1 MLRLS
6 CAVAAALAFLFS
18 GSLAQNPGSNP
29 AQTITQDPNDWPMYN
44 HDAVGTR
51 CNPAKDKLTPDSVK
65 GLKVKWV
72 FPTTG
77 DVYGTP
83 SVVGTSTRSQE
94 SADNVMVYVGD
105 TSGTFYALTSSGAL
119 VWKANVGSP
128 ITDSA
133 LVTDKMVIF
142 GDLAGYI
149 HRLNRADGTE
159 AWPLVRPDN
168 NLTAAIFGSPILV
181 SDPVGNHVV
190 VGISSNERPPEF
202 KGTFRGSVVRLDPNT
217 GGIVWHRYVI
227 SNDEQA
233 SGASIW
239 STPTYDAETD
249 LVYVTTGNNYAE
261 PPPPEPPSETG
272 DAFIALNAATGEIV
286 WKKQIVHHD
295 VNGSIEADIGDSPQ
309 VYRLPSGKK
318 VVGAGEKKI
327 GVYSVIDAQNG
338 DVVQQIRVV
347 PDCTDSLGLFADSAI
362 SDGVVFVNGVNC
374 LIPAKPP
381 FVPPTG
387 VVAALK
393 SVDDSKDGLKKLW
406 EFTSLFAP
414 VLSGVAVA
422 NGVVYAHTSGLYG
435 TLYAFDAKTGQVLAG
450 VLTSGGIS
458 GPSISHG
465 QIYVGT
471 GTKFASGFGLLP
483 PGIVAIGL

>member
-1 MLRLS
+1 MLRLL
-6 CAVAAALAFLFS
+6 CAVTAAVVLPLS
-18 GSLAQNPGSNP
+18 SSPAQNPGSNP
-29 AQTITQDPNDWPMYN
+29 AQTVTQDPSDWPMYN
-44 HDAVGTR
+44 HDAAGTR
-51 CNPAKDKLTPDSVK
+51 CNPKEDKLTRDSVR

-72 FPTTG
+72 FPTAG

-83 SVVGTSTRSQE
+83 SVVDGI
-94 SADNVMVYVGD
+94 VYVGD
-105 TSGTFYALTSSGAL
+105 TSGTFYALNALTSSRRI
-119 VWKANVGSP
+119 VWTANVGSP

-149 HRLNRADGTE
+149 HGLNRADGTE
-159 AWPLVRPDN
+159 AWPPVRPNPDN
-168 NLTAAIFGSPILV
+168 NPTVAIFGSPILV

-227 SNDEQA
+227 SNDERKRGA

-327 GVYSVIDAQNG
+327 GVYSVVDAQNG

-393 SVDDSKDGLKKLW
+393 IDDDSKNGLKKLW

-422 NGVVYAHTSGLYG
+422 NDVVYAHTSGLYG
-435 TLYAFDAKTGQVLAG
+435 TLYAFDAKTGRVLAG

>member
-1 MLRLS
+1 MLRFLS
-6 CAVAAALAFLFS
+6 CSVTASLVLSFFS
-18 GSLAQNPGSNP
+18 SLAQNPGSNP

-44 HDAVGTR
+44 RDAVGTR
-51 CNPAKDKLTPDSVK
+51 CNPAENKLTRDSVR

-72 FPTTG
+72 FPTAG

-83 SVVGTSTRSQE
+83 SVVHG
-94 SADNVMVYVGD
+94 VVYVGD
-105 TSGTFYALTSSGAL
+105 TSGTFYALRSSGAI
-119 VWKANVGSP
+119 VWTANVGSP

-133 LVTDKMVIF
+133 LVTNQMVIF
-142 GDLAGYI
+142 GDLAGNI
-149 HRLNRADGTE
+149 HGLNRIDGKK
-159 AWPLVRPDN
+159 AWSVRPNPDN
-168 NLTAAIFGSPILV
+168 NPTVAIFGSPILV
-181 SDPVGNHVV
+181 GGQVV
-190 VGISSNERPPEF
+190 VGISSNELAGKE
-202 KGTFRGSVVRLDPNT
+202 TFRGSVVRLDPNT
-217 GGIVWHRYVI
+217 GEIVWHRYVI
-227 SNDEQA
+227 NDDERSRGA
-233 SGASIW
+233 FGASIW

-249 LVYVTTGNNYAE
+249 LIYVTTGNNYSE
-261 PPPPEPPSETG
+261 PPPPEPPTETG
-272 DAFIALNAATGEIV
+272 DAFIALKGATGDIV
-286 WKKQIVHHD
+286 WKRQIVQGD
-295 VNGSIEADIGDSPQ
+295 VEGRIEADIGDSPQ
-309 VYRLPSGKK
+309 VYRLATGRK

-327 GVYSVIDAQNG
+327 GVYSVLDAQNG
-338 DVVQQIRVV
+338 DVLQQIRVV

-393 SVDDSKDGLKKLW
+393 SDGSQKLW

-435 TLYAFDAKTGQVLAG
+435 TLYAFDAKTGRVLAG

-465 QIYVGT
+465 RIYVGT

>member
-1 MLRLS
+1 MLRLL
-6 CAVAAALAFLFS
+6 CAVTAAVVLSFS
-18 GSLAQNPGSNP
+18 SSPAQNPGSSP
-29 AQTITQDPNDWPMYN
+29 AQTVTQDPSDWPMYN
-44 HDAVGTR
+44 HDAAGTR
-51 CNPAKDKLTPDSVK
+51 CNPREDKLNPDSVR

-72 FPTTG
+72 FPTAG

-83 SVVGTSTRSQE
+83 SVVDGI
-94 SADNVMVYVGD
+94 VYVGD
-105 TSGTFYALTSSGAL
+105 TSGTFYALYTSSGE
-119 VWKANVGSP
+119 VRWQANVGGP

-149 HRLNRADGTE
+149 HGLNRDSGTE
-159 AWPLVRPDN
+159 AAWSPVRPDLN
-168 NLTAAIFGSPILV
+168 QTAAFFGSPILV
-181 SDPVGNHVV
+181 HGQVV
-190 VGISSNERPPEF
+190 IGISSNEHPPDL
-202 KGTFRGSVVRLDPNT
+202 KKSFRGSVVQLDPNT
-217 GGIVWHRYVI
+217 GKFLQTYVI
-227 SNDEQA
+227 NDDEFNGGAGA

-261 PPPPEPPSETG
+261 ALPPEPPTETG
-272 DAFIALNAATGEIV
+272 DAFIALKSDMKGNSGDIV
-286 WKKQIVHHD
+286 WKRQIIHHD
-295 VNGSIEADIGDSPQ
+295 IAGSIEADIGDSPHA
-309 VYRLPSGKK
+309 YRLPGGRK

-327 GVYSVIDAQNG
+327 GVYSVLDAQNG
-338 DVVQQIRVV
+338 EVLQQIRVV

-374 LIPAKPP
+374 VIPAKPP
-381 FVPPTG
+381 LVPPTG
-387 VVAALK
+387 AVAALK
-393 SVDDSKDGLKKLW
+393 SDNDSQDGLKKLW

-414 VLSGVAVA
+414 VLSGLAVA

-435 TLYAFDAKTGQVLAG
+435 TLYAFDAKTGRVLAG